1 MPKAPAS
8 SPASRD
14 ALPLPESYESA
25 QQELEALVV
34 RLESGQM
41 PLDELLQGYQRGAAL
56 LAFCR
61 QRLQAIESQIQQLE
75 NTSAGGAA

>member
-1 MPKAPAS
+1 MPKAPATS
-8 SPASRD
+8 TANREV
-14 ALPLPESYESA
+14 PLPETYEAA
-25 QQELEALVV
+25 QQELEALVL

-61 QRLQAIESQIQQLE
+61 ERLQAIESQIQQLE
-75 NTSAGGAA
+75 NAPSGAQP